1 MSTGTQHDK
10 EGLPAELITDDV
22 RLKVEVDDESTL
34 SLTARLNDLNESNK
48 KIITLLSAV
57 LLGIEMIADQEPN
70 TLIENIEE

>member
-1 MSTGTQHDK
+1 MRTGTQHDK